1 MIESAAINLI
11 GGIMSQRKMLVFIV
25 CVVFL
30 ATVPLMALAQAQGQ
44 QPPADGRG
52 GRGEGRGGRGGDGQ
66 AAPRGEGRGGD
77 ARGGQGGRG
86 GAAQQ
91 GQAIKQIKPGVYLVT
106 GAGGN
111 ATVRVTEQGVM
122 LVDTKNLGDP
132 FYNDLVAQIKT
143 VTPQPVKYV
152 FVTHVHQDH
161 SGNIERFEKAGA
173 QVIAYEGLNRNL
185 HEGGPN
191 GKGYEAQQGKPADAN
206 MPYKKNKKVKL
217 GKAEAVAY
225 HFDNGHTSG
234 DTVVYFPD
242 VKLVALGDEF
252 TGTGPNCD
260 YPMGGSILGWSRSLA
275 QVLKLDFDMAIPGH
289 SAAGNTDP
297 LTKADVATF
306 QKRMDAIGKKGIELA
321 KAGTPKDQ
329 IRQQIQMQLG
339 AEMGMW
345 NMTQVVNDM
354 RLDAFY
360 DEMMKAAKGGK

>member
-1 MIESAAINLI
+1 
-11 GGIMSQRKMLVFIV
+11 MSQEKMLIFVVGIV
-25 CVVFL
+25 VALV
-30 ATVPLMALAQAQGQ
+30 AMPMVSMAQAAQGQ

-52 GRGEGRGGRGGDGQ
+52 RAEGRGDGRGD
-66 AAPRGEGRGGD
+66 PRGGD

-86 GAAQQ
+86 APQQQ

-111 ATVRVTEQGVM
+111 STVRVTDQGVM
-122 LVDTKNLGDP
+122 LVDTKNLGDQ

-143 VTPQPVKYV
+143 VTPQPVKYA

-173 QVIAYEGLNRNL
+173 QVIAYEGLNKNL

-191 GKGYEAQQGKPADAN
+191 GKGYEPQQGKPADAN
-206 MPYKKNKKVKL
+206 MPYKNNKKIKL
-217 GKAEAVAY
+217 GKAEAIAY
-225 HFDNGHTSG
+225 HFDSGHTSG

-242 VKLVALGDEF
+242 VKVVALGDEF

-260 YPMGGSILGWSRSLA
+260 YPMGGSILGWSKSLA

-289 SAAGNTDP
+289 FVAGSTDP
-297 LTKADVATF
+297 LTKADVVTF
-306 QKRMDAIGKKGIELA
+306 QKRIDTIGKKGVELA

-339 AEMGMW
+339 AEMGTW
-345 NMTQVVNDM
+345 QMTQVVNDM
-354 RLDAFY
+354 RLDAFF
-360 DEMMKAAKGGK
+360 DEMTKAAKGGK